1 MINFKLLSTGLA
13 AGAFGLL
20 PVLAQAGTGGGNPLP
35 EPGTWA
41 LVALAGAIGAVIVRN
56 KRK

>member
-1 MINFKLLSTGLA
+1 MINFKLLSTRLA

-20 PVLAQAGTGGGNPLP
+20 PMLAQAGAGGNPLP